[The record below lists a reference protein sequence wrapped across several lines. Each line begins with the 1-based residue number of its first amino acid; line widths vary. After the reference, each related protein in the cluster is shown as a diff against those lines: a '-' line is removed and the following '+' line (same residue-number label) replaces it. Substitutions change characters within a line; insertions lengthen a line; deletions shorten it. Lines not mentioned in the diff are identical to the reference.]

1 MMGFREWVIHN
12 AKQKKIAESKAT
24 PDRNTSKK
32 LSTQKIVKR
41 ILEHRSAS
49 R

>member
-1 MMGFREWVIHN
+1 MMGFREWVIRN
-12 AKQKKIAESKAT
+12 AKQKKIAEGKA
-24 PDRNTSKK
+24 PDRNTSEK

-41 ILEHRSAS
+41 ILEHRSAG